1 MNMANDL
8 EILGKAMEAG
18 VDIAKDV
25 TKETGKTSR
34 ENKKSE
40 EETKQQIHKEEN
52 ATAKENKKQEEGT
65 KQKKIEER
73 EQTEREK
80 TTANKETRKEEL
92 DNNIK
97 IFDRV
102 KSAFGKTTNILND
115 NFKEVKNDYKEIID
129 KKETELVASREEI
142 KAYQKSLMSAYGEVQ
157 RYRVVEEVRNIVA
170 NNIINYAEKQAKYN
184 EEIKNITYTINEKEK
199 ELQPLEMELNSIK
212 TTIVSLQDAYD
223 ELGKRFEVV
232 VKFMSELKFEHKGD
246 LDPQKYSEKYG
257 RKKRELI
264 DLIDDISNKELQLLE
279 KERERLNKIEEI
291 NPLMIDLK
299 KTKKVKDILENSKE
313 KFLSVGILEIG
324 NLQLENMNID
334 TSNTEDIIDVDM
346 SESPE
351 SSESEKLLKR
361 ETI

>member
-1 MNMANDL
+1 MAIDPATA
-8 EILGKAMEAG
+8 GKFVEKV
-18 VDIAKDV
+18 VDIEKEGIE
-25 TKETGKTSR
+25 ETGKTSR

-52 ATAKENKKQEEGT
+52 ETAKENKKQEEET

-92 DNNIK
+92 DNDIK
-97 IFDRV
+97 ISDRV

-129 KKETELVASREEI
+129 KKDKELVTSKEEI
-142 KAYQKSLMSAYGEVQ
+142 KAYRKSLMSAYGEVQ

-170 NNIINYAEKQAKYN
+170 NNIIGYVEKKANYD
-184 EEIKNITYTINEKEK
+184 EEIKNITYTIKEKEK

-212 TTIVSLQDAYD
+212 ITIVSLQDAYD
-223 ELGKRFEVV
+223 ELGRRFEVL
-232 VKFMSELKFEHKGD
+232 VKSMSELRFEHKGD
-246 LDPQKYSEKYG
+246 LDPQKYAEKYG
-257 RKKRELI
+257 RKNRELI
-264 DLIDDISNKELQLLE
+264 ELIDDISNKELQLLE

-299 KTKKVKDILENSKE
+299 KTKKVKDILENSRE
-313 KFLSVGILEIG
+313 KFLTVGILEIG
-324 NLQLENMNID
+324 NLQLENRNID

-351 SSESEKLLKR
+351 SSESEKLLKH
-361 ETI
+361 